1 MSYEIRSILYA
12 SDLTPRSPAVFKHA
26 VGLAM
31 KFNAKL
37 HAVTISLPASST
49 MPYEEFITREKLSE
63 IKQAGHQRAEA
74 LLQSRIDAFASNNP
88 EMEVQR
94 VLASVQAL
102 EGDPAARI
110 LDTAKQVLADIIVM
124 GSRGHSAIGEL
135 LIGSVAHKVMTKA
148 DVPVLLVPID
158 R

>member
-1 MSYEIRSILYA
+1 MTYEIKSILYA

-26 VGLAM
+26 VGLAV

-37 HAVTISLPASST
+37 HAVTVSLPSSSAL
-49 MPYEEFITREKLSE
+49 PYEEFITKEKMNE

-74 LLQSRIDAFASNNP
+74 MLQLRIDTFVKANP
-88 EMEVQR
+88 EINVEQ
-94 VLASVQAL
+94 VLASVRAL
-102 EGDPAARI
+102 EGNPALRI
-110 LDTAKQVLADIIVM
+110 LDTAKEVLADMIVM

-135 LIGSVAHKVMTKA
+135 LIGSVAHKVTMKSH
-148 DVPVLLVPID
+148 VPVVLVPID

>member
-1 MSYEIRSILYA
+1 MHRISHRA
-12 SDLTPRSPAVFKHA
+12 RPRFQACRRARHEVQCEVACGDDQPAGKQHDALRGVH
-26 VGLAM
+26 
-31 KFNAKL
+31 
-37 HAVTISLPASST
+37 HP
-49 MPYEEFITREKLSE
+49 RKLSE

-135 LIGSVAHKVMTKA
+135 LIGSVGT
-148 DVPVLLVPID
+148 
-158 R
+158 RS